1 MYCLTLHVVSSYTLS
16 YMYHYIFLF
25 QTVKM
30 LITVAATYALC
41 WLPIHVITILGDID
55 PTIFDNQY
63 MHVVWLF
70 SHWLAVSNCFSNP
83 VIYFWMNSGF
93 RQGFLRI
100 LPSKSCFT
108 KRYYRHRQSVDLT
121 AFSWGQRQSNDGFVN
136 AVRLTASASRRSLN
150 SLVYSAGSNNN
161 SKYLAFNSSINS
173 NRSFRQVQFD

>member
-1 MYCLTLHVVSSYTLS
+1 
-16 YMYHYIFLF
+16 
-25 QTVKM
+25 M

-55 PTIFDNQY
+55 PTIYDFQY

-100 LPSKSCFT
+100 LPSKACFT

-121 AFSWGQRQSNDGFVN
+121 AFSWGQRQSNDGLVN
-136 AVRLTASASRRSLN
+136 AVRLTASSSRRSLN
-150 SLVYSAGSNNN
+150 SLVFSGSNNN